1 MSKQENDHGHHDH
14 NHAHQ
19 TAGWRPH
26 RDWRFWVAVVL
37 MLAAMVA
44 YVASNDESLRLGGSK
59 PAQPAAPVDAG
70 NPAK

>member
-1 MSKQENDHGHHDH
+1 
-14 NHAHQ
+14 
-19 TAGWRPH
+19 
-26 RDWRFWVAVVL
+26 